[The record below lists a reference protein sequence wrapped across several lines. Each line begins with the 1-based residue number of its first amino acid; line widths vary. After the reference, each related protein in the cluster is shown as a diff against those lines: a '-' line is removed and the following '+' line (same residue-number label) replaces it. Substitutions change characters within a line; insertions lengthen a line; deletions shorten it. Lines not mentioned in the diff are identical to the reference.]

1 MRRRFSVAA
10 RRPFT
15 LLFDKSCP
23 LCAWEIGHYERSVE
37 RLDLTSQVRFRDVG
51 LAPSAATLALMS
63 ANGLTADVCRN
74 RMHAIREDG
83 VVVRN
88 TAAFIGLWE
97 KLPYWSALAAF
108 LRLPAVLPLS
118 DALYERFLV
127 LRATAVFSKLTGK
140 KVCDADGSCST

>member
-1 MRRRFSVAA
+1 MRRASTGA

-23 LCAWEIGHYERSVE
+23 LCAWEIGYYERSVD
-37 RLDLTSQVRFRDVG
+37 RLKLTSQVSFRDVG
-51 LAPSAATLALMS
+51 LAPSAATLDLMA
-63 ANGLTADVCRN
+63 ANGLSADVCRN
-74 RMHAIREDG
+74 RMHGIREDG

-108 LRLPAVLPLS
+108 LRRPAVLPLS
-118 DALYERFLV
+118 DKLYEGFLV
-127 LRATAVFSKLTGK
+127 MRSTALFSRLTGK
-140 KVCDADGSCST
+140 KVCDADGSCKL